1 LVRAPNSATLRSGD
15 KLTELDIAKNHVDFV
30 LLSLILA
37 DNREHYGHLQL
48 SHEATL
54 CQRAV
59 VSSRP
64 VQNKKGK
71 TEIVSSTS
79 RTGFILAELLGPYI
93 EAKIGKS
100 PEAEPFFRFVM
111 EIIKKIQAR
120 ITDEKYELPKSLF
133 APVSASVRKYLRH
146 GPEIQA
152 KGKTK
157 PGRTYVPFSFAK
169 SSVCDDMPETVR
181 KTMTTAGSDVS
192 KHIDQVNNFSV
203 IEQNE
208 IYPLVVR
215 YVQVCYSLS
224 DDLRKNWQKYGLV
237 LLEHE
242 RFRKYFENDPFP
254 SVEEAE
260 GIVNKLEKVTFKVGP
275 LHSDKEQQASLLAK
289 LAVTM
294 ESRRASRK
302 AKQ

>member
-37 DNREHYGHLQL
+37 DNKEHYGHLQL

-93 EAKIGKS
+93 EVKIGKS

-120 ITDEKYELPKSLF
+120 ITDEEYELPKSLF
-133 APVSASVRKYLRH
+133 APVSSSIRKYLRH

-181 KTMTTAGSDVS
+181 KTMTTAGSNVS

-203 IEQNE
+203 IEQNG
-208 IYPLVVR
+208 IYPLVIR

-224 DDLRKNWQKYGLV
+224 DDLRKSWQKYGLV
-237 LLEHE
+237 LIEHE
-242 RFRKYFENDPFP
+242 RFRKYFESDPFP
-254 SVEEAE
+254 SFEGAEEV
-260 GIVNKLEKVTFKVGP
+260 VNKLEKVTFKVGP
-275 LHSDKEQQASLLAK
+275 LHSDKEQQATLLAK

-302 AKQ
+302 VKQ